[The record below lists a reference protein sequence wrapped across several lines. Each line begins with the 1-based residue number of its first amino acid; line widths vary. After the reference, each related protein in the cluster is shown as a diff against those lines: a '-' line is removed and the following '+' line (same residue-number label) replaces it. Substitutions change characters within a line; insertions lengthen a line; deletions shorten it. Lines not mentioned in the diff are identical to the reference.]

1 MQVTAILSCTLEMGS
16 DVLVAHLLNDCHL
29 LDWLVG
35 VQTEVT
41 ATPCPGDERQ
51 ASLMPL
57 QTPIFP
63 LLTQLRDLLT
73 CNSVLKT
80 DYCDKFGLRGAAS
93 EVKILMQSCKP

>member
-41 ATPCPGDERQ
+41 ATPCPGDDRQ

-57 QTPIFP
+57 QTPIFL
-63 LLTQLRDLLT
+63 LLTQLQVLLK
-73 CNSVLKT
+73 CNSVFST
-80 DYCDKFGLRGAAS
+80 SHRDKSGLRGAVS
-93 EVKILMQSCKP
+93 EVKTFMQSCKP